1 MPPSPSASC
10 LCLCLLL
17 LPPRLQIHS
26 ALSSTFR
33 HFKHGPG
40 DVEDACWQLLGELQL
55 LLAAPEDR
63 LFLARLME
71 PVAEWGP
78 ISTPGAPFSKVG
90 GVGRVC
96 AVVRWLAWLCMFQ
109 RTRQQL
115 QTVLKD
121 LGWAVADT
129 QACSHDNSSVLHMH
143 IHPIRLPLNHRRAVP
158 VCLLCHVCSCKDLP
172 SPSCAG

>member
-1 MPPSPSASC
+1 
-10 LCLCLLL
+10 L
-17 LPPRLQIHS
+17 RLQIHS

-78 ISTPGAPFSKVG
+78 ISTPGAPFSKVRKDKSG
-90 GVGRVC
+90 PMSAVGVV
-96 AVVRWLAWLCMFQ
+96 Q
-109 RTRQQL
+109 RTMPCL
-115 QTVLKD
+115 
-121 LGWAVADT
+121 
-129 QACSHDNSSVLHMH
+129 MH
-143 IHPIRLPLNHRRAVP
+143 GKSMV
-158 VCLLCHVCSCKDLP
+158 
-172 SPSCAG
+172 